1 MWTPQPQQRLG
12 SLRKITS
19 SIDLDKR
26 LQTVRD
32 WNSEGGVLIMSYDI
46 FRTWILN
53 KETKVRG
60 RQRTDPESHQDNL
73 PEEAKGRKCL
83 PKEKH
88 EQVKDWLLKGPSII
102 VADEAHKMKNSNTG
116 IYQAAVQFRS
126 KSRIALTGSPLANNL
141 IDYYTMLNWI
151 ADGYLGEYKQ
161 FKANYVEPI
170 EEGLY
175 ADSTHAERRKSLV
188 KLQVLKEILEPKV
201 NRADISALAGSL
213 PPKVEFVMTIP
224 LTKLQAEA
232 YNLYVSS
239 VFDGLG
245 DVRNPKLWS
254 WLAILGLCC
263 NHPKC
268 FWDKLNS
275 RTNETNETQMPAQ
288 DREYSSPGEEP
299 IDQVGLPDS
308 ASLVSRQKPLFAVP
322 DLKAL
327 DLSYRT
333 LMLDKII
340 SESVKTGDKIL
351 VFSHSLPTLNY
362 IEDVLRSSN
371 RRYCRLDGRT
381 PMGSRQSATKA
392 FNKPGSDQVYLI
404 STRAGGLGLNI
415 PGANRVV
422 IFDFQF
428 NPVWEEQAVGR
439 VYRLGQQKPVFVY
452 RFISGGTYEEK
463 IFGKAIFKTHLA
475 NRVVDKKNPVRWAS
489 KSIGEYLRP
498 AGSVPQKDLTEFIG
512 KDPYVLDKIIAND
525 NGPEKI
531 IRKITLTETL
541 QREDNDN
548 LTEEEKKGVEMHLSD
563 ERLQRTDP
571 QAYYELM
578 VKREADMAKT
588 LAEQSLSMYPQGQP
602 VYPSQPYP
610 HQVSHNV
617 GPRPLPPDMSV
628 SGPAT
633 PANVGGHPS
642 STAGSYTLSSTSLSQ
657 PVTTT
662 SRIPHPLP
670 RRPPSPSTSQAATTA
685 PAASNTTTA
694 QGNYTTNP
702 HHEVLSPESQDY
714 ESAAEEV
721 TKSPQENPKPPAKG
735 QNESDCKTQ

>member
-1 MWTPQPQQRLG
+1 MWTPQSQQRPG

-19 SIDLDKR
+19 SIDFDKR

-32 WNSEGGVLIMSYDI
+32 WNTEGGVLIMSYDI

-53 KETKVRG
+53 KETKVKG
-60 RQRTDPESHQDNL
+60 RQPADQESHQDNL
-73 PEEAKGRKCL
+73 QEEARGRKCL

-141 IDYYTMLNWI
+141 IDYYTMVNWI

-175 ADSTHAERRKSLV
+175 TDSTHAERRKSLV

-224 LTKLQAEA
+224 LTKLQTEA
-232 YNLYVSS
+232 YNLYVNS
-239 VFDGLG
+239 VFGGLG

-275 RTNETNETQMPAQ
+275 RTNETQMPAQ
-288 DREYSSPGEEP
+288 EREYSSPGEEP

-322 DLKAL
+322 DLKDL
-327 DLSYRT
+327 NLSYRT

-340 SESVKTGDKIL
+340 SESVKVGDKIL

-392 FNKPGSDQVYLI
+392 FNNPGADQVYLI

-498 AGSVPQKDLTEFIG
+498 AGPVPQKDLTEFIG
-512 KDPYVLDKIIAND
+512 KDPHVLDKIIAND

-563 ERLQRTDP
+563 ERLKRTDP
-571 QAYYELM
+571 QAYHELM
-578 VKREADMAKT
+578 MRREADMAKA
-588 LAEQSLSMYPQGQP
+588 LAEQSLYMHSPAQP
-602 VYPSQPYP
+602 VHSSQVYP
-610 HQVSHNV
+610 HHVSHNV

-628 SGPAT
+628 SGPT
-633 PANVGGHPS
+633 VSANVGGYPS
-642 STAGSYTLSSTSLSQ
+642 SIAGSYSLSGTSLFQ
-657 PVTTT
+657 PVTST
-662 SRIPHPLP
+662 SRIPHPP
-670 RRPPSPSTSQAATTA
+670 AGGPPPPSTSQAVTTA
-685 PAASNTTTA
+685 PAESNLTTA
-694 QGNYTTNP
+694 QSNYMTNP
-702 HHEVLSPESQDY
+702 HHDHEVLSPESQDY

-721 TKSPQENPKPPAKG
+721 TKSPQQNPKSPAKDRSA
-735 QNESDCKTQ
+735 SDCKTQ